1 MADEEQSKSGA
12 FPGFFQEY
20 IGQLRA
26 ATERLQ
32 DLGRFGGSPL
42 PTPGAVALPTLP
54 GAFSVAQMTSITD
67 NIAAQ
72 RRSIETLTAQLSSYD
87 EQLALLEQ
95 ALGPFAEWSKTWAD
109 FEQRLLNMGRG
120 PETGRQ
126 ASGQLPV
133 ISGQRSRSGLERP
146 HSGTRLAAD
155 GRTLRIPAVG
165 CR

>member
-1 MADEEQSKSGA
+1 MAEEEQSTSGV

-32 DLGRFGGSPL
+32 DLGRFGGS
-42 PTPGAVALPTLP
+42 TPGAVALPALP
-54 GAFSVAQMTSITD
+54 GAFSVAQMALITD

-72 RRSIETLTAQLSSYD
+72 RRSIEALNAQLSSYD

-120 PETGRQ
+120 PETGR
-126 ASGQLPV
+126 
-133 ISGQRSRSGLERP
+133 
-146 HSGTRLAAD
+146 
-155 GRTLRIPAVG
+155 
-165 CR
+165 